1 MAIEWKQTPAYWYGG
16 GAVPVDIHELCFHL
30 YDEFDPATMGPFFQP
45 GPSGNGW
52 YVYAVGGQNVNKI
65 ASLVAESAPEAF
77 VYQHDNDPLPST
89 RNLMGIYFPNAKRR
103 WSMSM
108 TITASG
114 SNYTITLAGK
124 WFNENN
130 VEVNDVVDVPGRF
143 SATAAWVKNT
153 FGYPTPPGQFITGV
167 VHNPDVTAYGFTYG
181 GSYDYDGSRTY
192 YQMNARMVNIIEWAA
207 YLQQQNPTMDFGVW
221 ETEDESPEA
230 GPSSEAGGYGGYGG
244 NALISDSYALD
255 PVPTASAAS
264 LGFINMYNP
273 SAGGLASLG
282 SEIFPEFDFDFVVD
296 PTGIDIIDAILN
308 AAGAFIDCINQF
320 PKMFD
325 VFMNSRLIDY
335 VQDCHIVPVKP
346 PVTTAAHIK
355 LGYREL
361 DTTAPVITSEYVVE
375 DLGTI
380 DLDEVFKSFL
390 DYQPFTRAKLYLPF
404 VGYTPLEPEYWQS
417 GSLGVAYKFNVYDGS
432 FTANVYVTPSRKCSE
447 MYKTVIGVYTGTAII
462 HIPLTGLNYSSMV
475 AGLIGGAG
483 AMMSSIASGN
493 PLAAAGAALNTATSS
508 PQVMMSNSYTASA
521 AFLGQRRPFLL
532 IERTVSHYSELYQ
545 HDKGLPSYI
554 TTVLGNAKGFT
565 RVKNVDTTLANFRA
579 TKEEKDEI
587 LKLLSEGIYI

>member
-16 GAVPVDIHELCFHL
+16 GAVPVDIFELAANL
-30 YDEFDPATMGPFFQP
+30 YPNYDPGTMGPFFQP
-45 GPSGNGW
+45 AQSLYGW
-52 YVYAVGGQNVNKI
+52 YVYNVGGNNLNKI
-65 ASLVAESAPEAF
+65 TSMVAEAAPEAF

-89 RNLMGIYFPNAKRR
+89 RSLFGIYFPNAKRR
-103 WSMSM
+103 YSMSM
-108 TITASG
+108 TISANG
-114 SNYTITLAGK
+114 SNYTVAIAGK
-124 WFNENN
+124 WYNENG
-130 VEVNDVVDVPGRF
+130 VLVNDVVDNAGTF
-143 SATAAWVKNT
+143 SSTQAWVKNT
-153 FGYPTPPGQFITGV
+153 FGWPVPPGQFV
-167 VHNPDVTAYGFTYG
+167 VSAVHNQKTVTGFSFG
-181 GSYDYDGSRTY
+181 GSYDYAGDGRTY
-192 YQMNARMVNIIEWAA
+192 YQLNTRMVDIIEWAA
-207 YLQQQNPTMDFGVW
+207 KLQEWNPTMDFGVW

-346 PVTTAAHIK
+346 PTTTAAHIK

-380 DLDEVFKSFL
+380 NLDEVFKSFL

-432 FTANVYVTPSRKCSE
+432 FTANVYVTPNRKCSE

-508 PQVMMSNSYTASA
+508 PQVMMSNGYTASA